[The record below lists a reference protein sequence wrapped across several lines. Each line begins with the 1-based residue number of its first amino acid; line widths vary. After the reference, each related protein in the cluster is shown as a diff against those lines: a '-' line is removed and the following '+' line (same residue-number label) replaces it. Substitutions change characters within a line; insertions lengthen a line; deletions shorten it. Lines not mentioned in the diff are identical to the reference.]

1 MAQYL
6 IMGLLKTKYYSSS
19 IFNPFLELPSFGAE
33 DFSVTISG
41 FGSGS
46 TFAQTAGIIF
56 SQDVQGLGLFSGCS
70 YSDLNNKS
78 HTDEPED
85 I

>member
-41 FGSGS
+41 FGTGS
-46 TFAQTAGIIF
+46 TLALNTGVTF
-56 SQDVQGLGLFSGCS
+56 SS
-70 YSDLNNKS
+70 
-78 HTDEPED
+78 
-85 I
+85 

>member
-46 TFAQTAGIIF
+46 TFA
-56 SQDVQGLGLFSGCS
+56 
-70 YSDLNNKS
+70 
-78 HTDEPED
+78 
-85 I
+85 